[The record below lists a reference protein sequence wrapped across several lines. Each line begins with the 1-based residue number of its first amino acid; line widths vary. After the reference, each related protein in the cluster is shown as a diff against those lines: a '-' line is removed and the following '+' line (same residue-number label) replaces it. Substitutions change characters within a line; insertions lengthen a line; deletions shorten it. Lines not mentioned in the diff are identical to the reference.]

1 MTIFWILV
9 AGLAGLALLFVIPPL
24 LSRHEATA
32 EPDQDQL
39 NLDVFRQQLVE
50 LEADMAAGKLEKGQY
65 QDARQDL
72 ERELLHDVKG
82 QGAPAATAAP
92 GTAPFT
98 ALILALALPA
108 FAVALYLAI
117 GDSAIIPRLERVAGA
132 TAQAPGQGHGAADAQ
147 QAASL
152 EIMVERLAARMEE
165 NPDQLEGWLMLGRTY
180 VALDQPAKGAAALER
195 ALALAP
201 QNPEVMINLA
211 QALATAANG
220 QLGGRPGD
228 LIAAALVIEPKQAT
242 GRWLNGLVAHQAGD
256 FPLAVQRWEA
266 LALDLDA
273 AGEDASEL
281 RQFIADARE
290 QGGLA
295 PATTATSPT
304 PNPASVT
311 SPAASVGPAAGVSP
325 AASGGPAAGAR
336 PAASVGPAAGVSPA
350 ASAGPAAGVS
360 PAAKPAP
367 APARAAQGPSIQVA
381 VSLAEPLKSRANP
394 NQSLFIYAKA
404 AAGPPMPLAVK
415 RLRVADLPV
424 TVTLDDSL
432 AMTPEMRLS
441 SFPQVIVGAR
451 ISTSGQATPQS
462 GDLEG
467 EKGPLKPAETA
478 SLQVVIDHVRP

>member
-82 QGAPAATAAP
+82 QGATAATAAP

-117 GDSAIIPRLERVAGA
+117 GDSAIIPRLERVAGE
-132 TAQAPGQGHGAADAQ
+132 TVQAPGHGAADAQ

-228 LIAAALVIEPKQAT
+228 LIAAALVIEPKHAT
-242 GRWLNGLVAHQAGD
+242 GRWLNGLVAYQAGD

-290 QGGLA
+290 QGGLP

-304 PNPASVT
+304 QTPASVT
-311 SPAASVGPAAGVSP
+311 SPAAPVGPT
-325 AASGGPAAGAR
+325 
-336 PAASVGPAAGVSPA
+336 
-350 ASAGPAAGVS
+350 AGVS

-367 APARAAQGPSIQVA
+367 APARAAQGTSIQVA

-441 SFPQVIVGAR
+441 SFPQVMVGAR
-451 ISTSGQATPQS
+451 ISASGLATPQS

-467 EKGPLKPAETA
+467 EKGPLKPAETS
-478 SLQVVIDHVRP
+478 SLQLVIERVRP